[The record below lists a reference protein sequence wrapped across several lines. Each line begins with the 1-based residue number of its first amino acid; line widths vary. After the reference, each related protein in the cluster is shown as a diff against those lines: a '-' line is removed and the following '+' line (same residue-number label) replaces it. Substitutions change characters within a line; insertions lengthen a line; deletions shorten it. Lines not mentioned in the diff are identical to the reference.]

1 MQRRLAFALILLAVT
16 ALALLVVYKR
26 GPTVYNRWR
35 LSQVQGRQVY
45 DAKLD
50 APTAFA
56 SSLAAANREHKQ
68 LLVLLGGNWCQWCL
82 VLDDLLHQDA
92 ELRAYLA
99 AHFVVLKL
107 DSAAAKALD
116 ETWGKPTRHGVPV
129 LIFVDAAGSVRHVQE
144 TVSLERWHGR
154 ILGHD
159 PQRVLAVL
167 QHSR

>member
-1 MQRRLAFALILLAVT
+1 MKRLAAALLVSAFA
-16 ALALLVVYKR
+16 ALALLVAYKR

-50 APTAFA
+50 AQLALTG
-56 SSLAAANREHKQ
+56 SLATANREHKR
-68 LLVLLGGNWCQWCL
+68 LLVVLGGNWCQWCL
-82 VLDDLLHQDA
+82 VLDDLMHRDP
-92 ELRAYLA
+92 ELRAYLE

-107 DSAAAKALD
+107 DSTAAKALD
-116 ETWGKPTRHGVPV
+116 DAWGKPTRHGVPV
-129 LIFVDAAGSVRHVQE
+129 LIFVDAAGSVRRVQE

-154 ILGHD
+154 VLGHD

-167 QHSR
+167 QQSR